1 MKTDL
6 QLQQDVLA
14 ELDWNPAIDA
24 ANIGVEV
31 KDGIVT
37 LSGHVNSFAE
47 KWDAERAARQVGGVQ
62 ALTVALDVDLPGSSK
77 REDVDIARTV
87 ENALLWTI
95 SVPSKDLQVVVE
107 AGHVTL
113 SGEVSWVFQR
123 EAAVQAVRY
132 LMGVTGVTDQI
143 VIKQHVTTDN
153 VKNQIEASLKRRA
166 HQDAAQINV
175 AVHGAEVTLT
185 GIVPSWTE
193 RNLACHAAWGTGGV
207 HNVIDRMTYA

>member
-37 LSGHVNSFAE
+37 LSGHVASFAE
-47 KWDAERAARQVGGVQ
+47 KWDAERAARLVGGVQ

-77 REDVDIARTV
+77 RDDVDIARTV
-87 ENALLWTI
+87 KNALLWTI
-95 SVPSKDLQVVVE
+95 SVPSNDIQVVVE

-113 SGEVSWVFQR
+113 AGDVTWVFQR

-143 VIKQHVTTDN
+143 VIKHHVTADAIQH
-153 VKNQIEASLKRRA
+153 QIEASLKRRA
-166 HQDAAQINV
+166 HQEASQIGV

-185 GIVPSWTE
+185 GVVPSWTD